1 MNCGC
6 LHCSMERKMNLWALV
21 KFAGFWGSNEAF
33 VEELIT
39 VSTRNMIV
47 KPSKVECSWNTRD
60 CRNRKM
66 LLPQEGNIEFWAMDI
81 FFVLVWKK
89 RWDRDWELVIT
100 ENLQLWELG
109 IYDMVMSERWILQRM
124 EGILLGY
131 LKMTRL
137 KQVSLFVL
145 DPSSLELERIN
156 GRHMQ
161 LNEGEQNA

>member
-1 MNCGC
+1 M
-6 LHCSMERKMNLWALV
+6 RI
-21 KFAGFWGSNEAF
+21 SNNREF
-33 VEELIT
+33 T
-39 VSTRNMIV
+39 VV
-47 KPSKVECSWNTRD
+47 
-60 CRNRKM
+60 
-66 LLPQEGNIEFWAMDI
+66 G
-81 FFVLVWKK
+81 
-89 RWDRDWELVIT
+89 
-100 ENLQLWELG
+100 LG

-137 KQVSLFVL
+137 KQVFLFVL